1 MASKKIKQTPD
12 SNTEQKI
19 KAAAKIVFHKKG
31 FAAARTRDIAEEAGL
46 NLALLNYYFRSK
58 EKLFQ
63 LIMLEAISD
72 FMQTMTIVF
81 NDEGTTMEQK
91 VELIV
96 EKYIGLFIMEPEMPI
111 FIISEIRSQGPEFF
125 QKLPAIN
132 SIMESAFVNQYKEL
146 ARKGKIAEANPLHF
160 LMNLMGMIVFPFI
173 GRPII
178 KNVGKLSDARF
189 NKLMQERTRLIPAWI
204 KTMFEC

>member
-1 MASKKIKQTPD
+1 MASKKTKQVPD

-19 KAAAKIVFHKKG
+19 KSAAKIVFHKKG

-58 EKLFQ
+58 EKLFH
-63 LIMLEAISD
+63 LIMFESVSD
-72 FMQTMTIVF
+72 FMQTMIGVF
-81 NDEGTTMEQK
+81 NDETTTLERK

-96 EKYIGLFIMEPEMPI
+96 QNYINLFITEPDLPI
-111 FIISEIRSQGPEFF
+111 FIISEIRSGKVDFL

-132 SIMESAFVNQYKEL
+132 LIMQSVFMDQYKVL
-146 ARKGKIAEANPLHF
+146 AEKGKIAELNPMHF

-173 GRPII
+173 ASPIL
-178 KNVGKLSDARF
+178 KHVGKLSDARF
-189 NKLMQERTRLIPAWI
+189 NKLMQERAGLIPGWI
-204 KTMFEC
+204 KLMIKP